1 MPDETQAASLLRS
14 ARMRA
19 GLSQRALARRA
30 LTTQAVIARIEAG
43 DTSPGWD
50 TLVRLLRAAGFDL
63 HSTIV
68 ERPTARSHMMRDVER
83 IRRLSPTDRL
93 REIAAL
99 SRLVASTRRV

>member
-1 MPDETQAASLLRS
+1 MADGAEAAALLRS
-14 ARMRA
+14 ARLRA

-43 DTSPGWD
+43 GTSPGWG

-63 HSTIV
+63 HSSLV

-93 REIAAL
+93 REIAAVN
-99 SRLVASTRRV
+99 RFVASTRRA